1 MDILI
6 NPIKG
11 LSGEIALPE
20 GKWNTLC
27 AMAMILA
34 ASSYPKSDLTL
45 QGVSLDPKGRRMV
58 QVFRWM
64 NVGIEFE
71 NRQRERTG
79 SLRIKGSKMRP
90 TKVGGETAGLFLQE
104 IPMWIVAGIFTSG
117 EMVIRDIEPLREGEF
132 DRIEQLV
139 DNLRK
144 MGIRVGEMPDGV
156 VVKGNRR
163 PQGTELDARRDGPL
177 AMALAL
183 AGFRAEGEKTVIH
196 NADGLDP
203 IWPSFIQSVTERC

>member
-1 MDILI
+1 M
-6 NPIKG
+6 
-11 LSGEIALPE
+11 PE

-45 QGVSLDPKGRRMV
+45 HGVSLDPKGRRMV

-64 NVGIEFE
+64 NVGIESE

-117 EMVIRDIEPLREGEF
+117 EMVIRDIGKLREGDF

-156 VVKGNRR
+156 VVEGNRR

-177 AMALAL
+177 AMSLAL

-203 IWPSFIQSVTERC
+203 IWPGFIQSVKERC